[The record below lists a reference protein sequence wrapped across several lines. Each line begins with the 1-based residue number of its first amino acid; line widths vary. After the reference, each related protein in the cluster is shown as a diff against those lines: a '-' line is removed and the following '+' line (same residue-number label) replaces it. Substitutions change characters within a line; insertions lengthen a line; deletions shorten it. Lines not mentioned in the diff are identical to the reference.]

1 MTMNLAFPAQANTA
15 ALNQTAA
22 GNNASGLMAGLLA
35 FFSKYVRPMQ
45 DGAELNFISADDV
58 VAQDAAQAPGLF
70 ARLTES
76 ADSRRRRLDTAYLS
90 EATDLYDLEY
100 RSREIDRRNHR
111 NGGW

>member
-1 MTMNLAFPAQANTA
+1 MNLAFPAQANNA

-22 GNNASGLMAGLLA
+22 GQNASGFMAGLLA
-35 FFSKYVRPMQ
+35 FFAKHSRPMQ

-58 VAQDAAQAPGLF
+58 VAHDGSVAKAPGLF

-76 ADSRRRRLDTAYLS
+76 AESRRSRLDTAYLS

-100 RSREIDRRNHR
+100 RSREIDRRNQR